1 MLFGAVGDCCAE
13 PQSHFFTSFLSEGC
27 ANGAISFICS
37 CSHLN
42 FSEFSLKA
50 RGFSLREASW
60 CPSYKRQR
68 WVFLVRVVVWQ
79 GTKGLFV
86 VVLCGVLTSHV
97 GWRSRRPVRHEGV
110 ISNGCLAGMTGPQ
123 AAVASC
129 LLLSCFS
136 PCVRFF
142 FFLNI
147 NTPQPSLLHF
157 SIDFFFNF

>member
-42 FSEFSLKA
+42 FSEFRLKA
-50 RGFSLREASW
+50 RGFSLRETSW
-60 CPSYKRQR
+60 CPSYKKQR

-79 GTKGLFV
+79 GTKGLF

-142 FFLNI
+142 FFFKYKH
-147 NTPQPSLLHF
+147 TTTFTSSFFHR
-157 SIDFFFNF
+157 FFF